1 MLVLT
6 VIYSVKS
13 IDRAVARLFLAPSV
27 LPVPEPSIQI
37 TGKAQSVMTTDRPSA
52 GRTAPFFLLS
62 AKKLVHPVFADRIQ
76 ILDHTHMVFV
86 AVALIERLQSLAGIV
101 FAFDAEADQA
111 FADLLTAIGHMQAVL
126 AARDTSGAIGPMEA
140 LLIDVQLPRLKS
152 DTQPAIHP
160 ARGDQILFVHNASP

>member
-1 MLVLT
+1 
-6 VIYSVKS
+6 
-13 IDRAVARLFLAPSV
+13 
-27 LPVPEPSIQI
+27 
-37 TGKAQSVMTTDRPSA
+37 MTTDRPPV
-52 GRTAPFFLLS
+52 GRATPLLFLL
-62 AKKLVHPVFADRIQ
+62 AHKFFRPVFADRIQ
-76 ILDHTHMVFV
+76 IRDHTHMVFTTI
-86 AVALIERLQSLAGIV
+86 ALVERLQSLAGIV

-160 ARGDQILFVHNASP
+160 ARGDQILFVHSLTLARL